1 MAQNEEQK
9 EKSFEEALAE
19 LEALVQKLEQGELS
33 LEESMKVYEQGVQ
46 LTAYCNN
53 RLKNARLKIE
63 ELRST
68 PNEQAL

>member
-9 EKSFEEALAE
+9 EKSFEEARAE

>member
-1 MAQNEEQK
+1 MAQNEEKK